1 MNSYSKYEG
10 GMAKQMRES
19 LYNKLSQVINSKH
32 INKQVEAEETA
43 ELEDILLKF
52 KKSIDDASHYI

>member
-1 MNSYSKYEG
+1 
-10 GMAKQMRES
+10 MAKQMRES